1 MYKPTSPTKET
12 NERDRLI
19 ESLSMN
25 QIPLQ
30 VIDDE
35 DGARWCVVDLK
46 QTQLIQSAVEVNKQR
61 IQSTVEVNKQSVRSA
76 HLQCKLKKCLV
87 PNIEPYRTYR
97 STSSAKVDLHRPQSI
112 KSKSTSI

>member
-25 QIPLQ
+25 RIPLQ

-35 DGARWCVVDLK
+35 DGGARSSVVDLK
-46 QTQLIQSAVEVNKQR
+46 QTQLIQSAVDVNKQR
-61 IQSTVEVNKQSVRSA
+61 NQSTVEVNKQSVQSA
-76 HLQCKLKKCLV
+76 HLQCK
-87 PNIEPYRTYR
+87 
-97 STSSAKVDLHRPQSI
+97 
-112 KSKSTSI
+112 